1 MLNQLI
7 FLGHVPG
14 TNLYLS
20 FYEIEVALELAL
32 LVIVK
37 PEADAIEEMET
48 HLIDQAMSLRLILG
62 SEKHRSSKNAL
73 KSFDNATVMT
83 AILGQAKEVEHLGGA
98 LEMDDSTFLL
108 HSESRYP
115 YRN

>member
-1 MLNQLI
+1 M
-7 FLGHVPG
+7 PK
-14 TNLYLS
+14 S
-20 FYEIEVALELAL
+20 EV
-32 LVIVK
+32 
-37 PEADAIEEMET
+37 IEEMET
-48 HLIDQAMSLRLILG
+48 PPIDKTVSPWLIFG
-62 SEKHRSSKNAL
+62 SEENGRGKDAL
-73 KSFDNATVMT
+73 KALHDPAVMT